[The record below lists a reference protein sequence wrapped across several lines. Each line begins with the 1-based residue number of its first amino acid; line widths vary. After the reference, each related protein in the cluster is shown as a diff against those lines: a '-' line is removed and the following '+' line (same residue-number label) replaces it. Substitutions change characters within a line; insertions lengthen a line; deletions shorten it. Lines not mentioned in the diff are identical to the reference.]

1 MKRRQFLTRA
11 AVGSSAFLPLLR
23 YLPAGAATPNDTL
36 VVVAEDG
43 PNGLDPQGAATSR
56 PVFGLA
62 FNVYD
67 RLITHGRKRMADG
80 SLSYDY
86 TSFEP
91 ELAESWT
98 ASPDGKSITFKL
110 RRDARFHDG
119 TPVTAADVK
128 WSFDRVV
135 SVGGFPTSQ
144 MKSGSLEKPEQF
156 VAVDDHTFRID
167 LPVRNKLTMPNLAVP
182 VAVIYNSRVAKA
194 QASDKDPW
202 AAEFLKA
209 NVAGGGGYRLERWE
223 SGRQTVYL
231 RNDDW
236 KSGKL
241 PALRR
246 VVMQQLPNSGSRR
259 ALIERGDADMAF
271 ALTPKDFSELAK
283 SGAVRVTGT
292 PIENSMWYLG
302 MNVTKPR
309 FNDVR
314 VRRAI
319 AYAVPFEEIMSL
331 ATFGRGR
338 PLFGATGPIDAT
350 WPQPT
355 PFRTDLAK
363 AKALLAEAGLEK
375 GFETS
380 FYFNTG
386 AATLMQP
393 TATLIAENLAK
404 IGVRV
409 TIEKIPGANWT
420 AKLIEKTMPLY
431 LNTFGGWLNY
441 PEYFFYFCYHGD
453 NRLFNTMSYRNPEM
467 DKLID
472 AAAVETDPQKYA
484 EQVRSFVKMA
494 FDDVPRVP
502 LFQEYLDVA
511 IAKPVE
517 GYTYWYHR
525 QMDAR
530 PVSKT

>member
-1 MKRRQFLTRA
+1 MNRRRFLTQA
-11 AVGSSAFLPLLR
+11 AIGSSALVPWLR
-23 YLPAGAATPNDTL
+23 YLPAEAATPKDGL
-36 VVVAEDG
+36 VIVVEDG

-56 PVFGLA
+56 PVFGLS

-67 RLITHGRKRMADG
+67 RLITHGRKRLPDG
-80 SLSYDY
+80 SLSYDFA
-86 TSFEP
+86 TFEP
-91 ELAESWT
+91 ELAESWVI
-98 ASPDGKSITFKL
+98 SPEGKSMTFKL

-119 TPVTAADVK
+119 TPVTADDVK

-135 SVGGFPTSQ
+135 SVGGFPSSQ
-144 MKSGSLEKPEQF
+144 MRSGSMAKPEQF
-156 VAVDDHTFRID
+156 VVVDEHTFRID
-167 LPVRNKLTMPNLAVP
+167 LPVRNKLTLPNLAVP
-182 VAVIYNSRVAKA
+182 VAVIYNSRLAKA
-194 QASDKDPW
+194 HATEKDPW
-202 AAEFLKA
+202 AAEFLKS
-209 NVAGGGGYRLERWE
+209 NVAGGGGYKLERWE
-223 SGRQTVYL
+223 SGRQTVYV

-236 KSGKL
+236 KSGKV

-246 VVMQQLPNSGSRR
+246 VVMQQIPNAGNRR
-259 ALIERGDADMAF
+259 ALIERGDADMAL
-271 ALTPKDFSELAK
+271 ALPPKDFSELAA

-302 MNVTKPR
+302 MNVTKPP
-309 FNDVR
+309 FDDVR

-319 AYAVPFEEIMSL
+319 AYAVPFDDIMKL
-331 ATFGRGR
+331 ATFGRAR

-363 AKALLAEAGLEK
+363 AKALLAEAGRDK
-375 GFETS
+375 GFDIPL
-380 FYFNTG
+380 YFNTG
-386 AATLMQP
+386 AATLMEP
-393 TATLIAENLAK
+393 VAALIAESLAK
-404 IGVRV
+404 VGIRL

-420 AKLIEKTMPLY
+420 AKLLEKKMPLY

-441 PEYFFYFCYHGD
+441 AEYFFYFCYHGD
-453 NRLFNTMSYRNPEM
+453 NRLFNTMSYRNAAM

-472 AAAVETDPQKYA
+472 AAAFETDPQKYA
-484 EQVRSFVKMA
+484 EQVKGFIKMA
-494 FDDVPRVP
+494 FDDVPRIP

-525 QMDAR
+525 QLDAR
-530 PVSKT
+530 QISKA